1 MPDWTI
7 QNLLPADAPPP
18 LEPDRGGYTLT
29 MRECSGAED
38 VLERLPSAGP
48 DDSRRAHVGWGSFR
62 NLDIAA
68 ARRSSW
74 LLLLDVNI
82 HQFRVWEAVRT
93 ALRDPAATDAGAFI
107 DLVLP
112 LLPTQPRLRQFA
124 ASTRTWLTGD
134 LERPG
139 SWLFAE
145 RPERFA
151 WVRGLFRDGRAAVGC
166 MDLRGVPQGDA
177 DPFSTMAGHMADAV
191 RQGLVNLDTLYVSNI
206 PWMLA
211 QDLGF
216 FGESHTVYLRAGS
229 SRVLDHVHA
238 NLRAVAPA
246 FRQVVSAAHLR
257 PDATS
262 DNLQWHTEILS
273 PTAFLDDAYWTPLVP
288 LASA

>member
-38 VLERLPSAGP
+38 VLERLRSVGP

-107 DLVLP
+107 NLVLP

-124 ASTRTWLTGD
+124 TSTRTWLTGD

-145 RPERFA
+145 RPKRFA
-151 WVRGLFRDGRAAVGC
+151 WIQGLFRDGRAAVGC

-177 DPFSTMAGHMADAV
+177 DPFSSMAGHMADAV
-191 RQGLVNLDTLYVSNI
+191 RQGLHI
-206 PWMLA
+206 PCYGRVFEHPA
-211 QDLGF
+211 DVRD
-216 FGESHTVYLRAGS
+216 SADNRS
-229 SRVLDHVHA
+229 SSLNCGVRYQRRVLKHD
-238 NLRAVAPA
+238 
-246 FRQVVSAAHLR
+246 VVSVNR
-257 PDATS
+257 INRS
-262 DNLQWHTEILS
+262 DILS
-273 PTAFLDDAYWTPLVP
+273 HVETAAVLHFFRRRSRRDEPNLVAC
-288 LASA
+288 LQIVEFNL